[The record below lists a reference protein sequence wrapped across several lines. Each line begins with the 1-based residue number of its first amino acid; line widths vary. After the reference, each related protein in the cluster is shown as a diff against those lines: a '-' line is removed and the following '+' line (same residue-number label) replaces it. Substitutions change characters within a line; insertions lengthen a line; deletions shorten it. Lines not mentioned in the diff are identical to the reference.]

1 MIKLILQV
9 LAAGAGTIGFS
20 LLFGV
25 PSSGRQR
32 PRTSAWSIYA
42 CYLVVPPPSPRSVPQ

>member
-25 PSSGRQR
+25 PSLYYVG
-32 PRTSAWSIYA
+32 
-42 CYLVVPPPSPRSVPQ
+42 